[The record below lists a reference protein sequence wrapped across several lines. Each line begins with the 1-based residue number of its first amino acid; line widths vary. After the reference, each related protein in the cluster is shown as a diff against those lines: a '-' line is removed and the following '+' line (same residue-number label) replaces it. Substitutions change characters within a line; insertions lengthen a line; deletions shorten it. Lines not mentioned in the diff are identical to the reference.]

1 MERHLWFPTQL
12 KADRINHMSVKKNE
26 VAVKSEVRIAVTRV
40 TSDLIFESSMS
51 AIEIKSAVTEAL
63 TSGKPLTLSDIRGHE
78 IIVPADK
85 IGFVEVGESA
95 SRRVGF
101 GAA

>member
-1 MERHLWFPTQL
+1 MDT
-12 KADRINHMSVKKNE
+12 KKNE
-26 VAVKSEVRIAVTRV
+26 IAIKTEVRIAVIRV
-40 TSDLIFESSMS
+40 ASDIVFESAMS
-51 AIEIKSAVTEAL
+51 AIDIKSAVTEAL
-63 TSGKPLTLSDIRGHE
+63 ASSKPLILTDVRGHE

-85 IGFVEVGESA
+85 IGFVEVGESG

>member
-1 MERHLWFPTQL
+1 MDMAT
-12 KADRINHMSVKKNE
+12 KKSE
-26 VAVKSEVRIAVTRV
+26 VAIKTEVRIAVIRV
-40 TSDLIFESSMS
+40 ASDLVFESAMS
-51 AIEIKSAVTEAL
+51 ATDVKNAVNEAL
-63 TSGKPLTLSDIRGHE
+63 TNSKPLILTDVRGHE

-85 IGFVEVGESA
+85 IGFVEVGETG

>member
-1 MERHLWFPTQL
+1 M
-12 KADRINHMSVKKNE
+12 NVKKNE
-26 VAVKSEVRIAVTRV
+26 VITKSEVRIAVTRV
-40 TSDLIFESSMS
+40 AIDIVFESAMTIS
-51 AIEIKSAVTEAL
+51 EIKSAVTQAL
-63 TSGKPLTLSDIRGHE
+63 TSGAPLTLSDIRGHE

-85 IGFVEVGESA
+85 IGFVQVGDPS

>member
-1 MERHLWFPTQL
+1 
-12 KADRINHMSVKKNE
+12 MSVKKSDI
-26 VAVKSEVRIAVTRV
+26 AVKSEVRIAVIRV
-40 TSDLIFESSMS
+40 ASDIVFESSMS
-51 AIEIKSAVTEAL
+51 TIDIKSAVTEAL
-63 TSGKPLTLSDIRGHE
+63 TAGTPLTLSDVRGHE

-85 IGFVEVGESA
+85 IGYVEIGESA

>member
-1 MERHLWFPTQL
+1 
-12 KADRINHMSVKKNE
+12 MSVKKSE
-26 VAVKSEVRIAVTRV
+26 STIKSEVHIAVTSV
-40 TSDLIFESSMS
+40 ASDIVFESAMS
-51 AIEIKSAVTEAL
+51 SVEIKSAVTEAL
-63 TSGKPLTLSDIRGHE
+63 VSGKPLTLCDSSGHE

-85 IGFVEVGESA
+85 IGYVKVGEPA

>member
-1 MERHLWFPTQL
+1 
-12 KADRINHMSVKKNE
+12 MSVKKNE
-26 VAVKSEVRIAVTRV
+26 TAIKSEVRIAVTRV
-40 TSDLIFESSMS
+40 TSDLIFESSMN
-51 AIEIKSAVTEAL
+51 AAEIKLAVTEAL

>member
-1 MERHLWFPTQL
+1 
-12 KADRINHMSVKKNE
+12 MSVIKSE
-26 VAVKSEVRIAVTRV
+26 GVIKSEVRIAVTSV
-40 TSDLIFESSMS
+40 ASDIVFESAMS
-51 AIEIKSAVTEAL
+51 AVEIKSAVTEAL
-63 TSGKPLTLSDIRGHE
+63 LSGKPLTLCDTRGHE

-85 IGFVEVGESA
+85 IGFVRVGEPA

>member
-1 MERHLWFPTQL
+1 M
-12 KADRINHMSVKKNE
+12 NVKKNE

-40 TSDLIFESSMS
+40 TSDLVFESAMS
-51 AIEIKSAVTEAL
+51 TSEIKSAVTASL
-63 TSGKPLTLSDIRGHE
+63 ASGNPLTLSDIRGHE
-78 IIVPADK
+78 IIVPSDK
-85 IGFVEVGESA
+85 IGFVQVGDPS

>member
-1 MERHLWFPTQL
+1 M
-12 KADRINHMSVKKNE
+12 NVKKSE
-26 VAVKSEVRIAVTRV
+26 VAIKSEVRIAVTRV
-40 TSDLIFESSMS
+40 ANDVVFESAMS
-51 AIEIKSAVTEAL
+51 TSEIKSAVTEAL
-63 TSGKPLTLSDIRGHE
+63 ASGNPLTLSDIRGHE

-85 IGFVEVGESA
+85 IGFVQVGDPS

>member
-1 MERHLWFPTQL
+1 MAT
-12 KADRINHMSVKKNE
+12 KKNE
-26 VAVKSEVRIAVTRV
+26 IAIKTEVRIAVIRGA
-40 TSDLIFESSMS
+40 SDIVFESAMS
-51 AIEIKSAVTEAL
+51 AIDIKSAVTEAL
-63 TSGKPLTLSDIRGHE
+63 ASSKPLILTDVRGHE

-85 IGFVEVGESA
+85 IGFVEVGESG

>member
-1 MERHLWFPTQL
+1 
-12 KADRINHMSVKKNE
+12 MSAKKIE

-40 TSDLIFESSMS
+40 ASDIVFESPMTT
-51 AIEIKSAVTEAL
+51 AEVKSAVTEAL
-63 TSGKPLTLSDIRGHE
+63 SKGSPLMLSDVRGHE

-85 IGFVEVGESA
+85 IGFVEVGEPS